1 MYFLYCIDMYIY
13 FRFLYFEDNGI
24 DELNV
29 ISVLYVGEKYVV
41 SEFVEVC
48 KFFLELNIIEDSVCY
63 IMENVRMFNI
73 VELLIKCKN
82 FIFCI
87 EFVVR
92 RVFEFFG
99 FFELRREILLLFVE
113 LDELLFDEYF
123 IY

>member
-1 MYFLYCIDMYIY
+1 M
-13 FRFLYFEDNGI
+13 YFEDNGI

-92 RVFEFFG
+92 RVFEFCG